1 MPNYISGKELM
12 AYWDIEGFEL
22 LDCLKKGL
30 QPYTQYGQAIIDTDT
45 LEHGRKHSVEWYE
58 GLIRGTQ
65 ETGTVIVPR
74 LGVARRLTNQEI
86 KQQAKEAFESEPLKP
101 LNPPPHH
108 MSFTLPNDNKKA
120 MATIIKV
127 MGLKFRKDEAS
138 EFAGKHGYRRL
149 DRDIEMPI
157 AHKGKI
163 EVLTSPNNISI
174 IPEKVKTEIDIEEVI
189 QSGEH
194 GFLEFKSSMRWNS
207 REARIDKKIE
217 EIILKSVSAF
227 SNSKG
232 GKLLIGVADN
242 GEVIGLQ
249 DDYDTLKE
257 ANKNHFELHLRNLIN
272 NAFGKD
278 FAATNVNINFP
289 IIDENEICEI
299 NIEAGTK
306 PLFLE
311 VTDKNGQKQ
320 KKFYVR
326 SGNSSQD
333 LAIDEATSYA
343 KKRFEY

>member
-30 QPYTQYGQAIIDTDT
+30 QPYTQYGQAIIDTDI

-58 GLIRGTQ
+58 RLIRGTQ
-65 ETGTVIVPR
+65 ETGTVVTGTGW
-74 LGVARRLTNQEI
+74 GVARRLTNQEI

-120 MATIIKV
+120 MATIIKM

-138 EFAGKHGYRRL
+138 EFAEKHGYRRL
-149 DRDIEMPI
+149 DRD
-157 AHKGKI
+157 
-163 EVLTSPNNISI
+163 
-174 IPEKVKTEIDIEEVI
+174 KVKIEIDIEEVI

-194 GFLEFKSSMRWNS
+194 GCLEFKSSMRWNL
-207 REARIDKKIE
+207 REARIDKKME

-227 SNSKG
+227 SNSEG

-242 GEVIGLQ
+242 GKIIGLQ
-249 DDYDTLKE
+249 DDYDTLNQG
-257 ANKNHFELHLRNLIN
+257 NKNHFELHLRNLIN

-333 LAIDEATSYA
+333 LAIDEVTLYA